1 VKGTSEVKAAGEIMT
16 PRDKEPVLLVLNY
29 GASIKNFLMN
39 EELWRYLTE
48 TYHVDVVS
56 DGTIENPQENG
67 IRRSFQFHSESGFL
81 GKLLRRVDLYFINRL
96 FMIHYAPLL
105 LDTGFAFLYGEIH
118 RAWLVTDPERSRHL
132 MWAGFGKSAFFKR
145 FRKDCSS
152 FPRFAPRWMPFLKES
167 RYKFVLISNFI
178 EPLSFPVARYAA
190 QKGIPV
196 FASIMG
202 IDNVST
208 GGPFMAAPD
217 LLFLWGREQAEEF
230 EQIQKRYNPE
240 LSSTRVHLCGNL
252 IYDQYLRL
260 SREMD
265 CREELARRYGIPKD
279 HEIILFPAYVE
290 YLWPHQ
296 DLLCRK
302 ILEFIRKHGLHV
314 HLLVRV
320 RPGMDEQMWKK
331 LEAEFKGEITVQIP
345 GSAYDKS
352 NQCPVFSSGA
362 AAEDV
367 REFVAAFRSASILVL
382 PSFSSTVI
390 DASFFGVPSFVAA
403 FGYGGNTNAQDEMR
417 NFEAVKLYY
426 PHRADYNVF
435 LREDDLFGAL
445 YSFFVE
451 NKREGFVSTRLFETI
466 AYSRDGNAGRRY
478 VDAIESYFR

>member
-1 VKGTSEVKAAGEIMT
+1 MT
-16 PRDKEPVLLVLNY
+16 TRGKEPVLLVLNY

-39 EELWRYLTE
+39 EELWSYLTG
-48 TYHVDVVS
+48 TYHVDVIS
-56 DGTIENPQENG
+56 DGTIENPQQIG
-67 IRRSFQFHSESGFL
+67 IRRSFQFHSEAGFL
-81 GKLLRRVDLYFINRL
+81 GKVLRRIDLYFISRL

-118 RAWLVTDPERSRHL
+118 RAWLVTDPEKSRHL
-132 MWAGFGKSAFFKR
+132 LWGGFGKSALFKR
-145 FRKDCSS
+145 CRKFFSS
-152 FPRFAPRWMPFLKES
+152 FPRFVPLWMPFLKDS

-178 EPLSFPVARYAA
+178 EPLSFPIARHAQ

-208 GGPFMAAPD
+208 GGPFMAVPD
-217 LLFLWGREQAEEF
+217 LLFLWGREQAGEF
-230 EQIQKRYNPE
+230 EQIQKCYNAE

-265 CREELARRYGIPKD
+265 CRGELKRRYGLPED

-302 ILEFIRKHGLHV
+302 IIEFIRKHGLRV
-314 HLLVRV
+314 RLLVRV
-320 RPGMDEQMWKK
+320 RPGMDEQMWKD
-331 LEAEFKGEITVQIP
+331 LEKEFNGEIIVQIP

-352 NQCPVFSSGA
+352 SQCPVFSPVA
-362 AAEDV
+362 ADEDV
-367 REFVAAFRSASILVL
+367 KEFVAAFQSASLLVL

-390 DASFFGVPSFVAA
+390 DASLFGIPSFVAA
-403 FGYGGNTNAQDEMR
+403 YGYGGYVREQDER
-417 NFEAVKLYY
+417 RFFETMNLYY

-435 LREDDLFGAL
+435 LSEEDLFDAL
-445 YSFFVE
+445 HSFFIG
-451 NKREGFVSTRLFETI
+451 NRREGFVSSRLFEAI

-478 VDAIESYFR
+478 VEAIESFFR